1 MLQYDNESQLLIIF
15 RMTGSVLPSSCL
27 LGLLTFALGTVLAI
41 LRKRDQ
47 TIEIFKEENYLLTD
61 DFFRIACTVVGFLLV
76 MRTNQALNRWMH
88 AVTQVEVMLSK
99 WSDAYN
105 ALNSFFSGKD
115 GTPATLER
123 ILLFR
128 IRVAHWFSLMSCLA
142 FATLK
147 NGHVNNLAE
156 VCISA
161 KYPDDNEMLK
171 TSFSKSGE
179 FLEEGRTKK
188 ERRRAKHALAFEVLH
203 APTELEVAVLECCA
217 DKVNIIALWI
227 VQGIMREVRDKTL
240 DAPPPIV
247 TRVFQ
252 EISRGMLGFHQAHKV
267 AMVPFP
273 FPFAQMVTML
283 LTLLYMA
290 FPFFIDN
297 FTQHVIITPI
307 ISFIIPVCFCSLNML
322 AIDLEVP
329 FGTSMNC
336 IDIMNFNQAFLDLLE
351 DTLMQPQ
358 VPPTSEYAKLERE
371 IIQGIDF
378 NKPREDPVPFE
389 GAALAPSPSFA
400 RTPDPLASAAVMPV
414 ASWNIPRSTEPAKMG
429 ADRYQST
436 SSANRVSGPRAA
448 AQYHAQRRSSPP
460 PPASAAAPAPEAR
473 LSTKV
478 DPAPVQST
486 SARSESAEARL
497 PFKAEPSVQ
506 TAARTSQA
514 SGGVS
519 TVPQAPVRTSGR
531 TSTTAVSQAAAEAAS
546 PRTPRPL
553 FTAAEASASPKGV
566 VLEEV
571 AGLVTMDVP
580 DDAERKRTEDPHSS
594 YEVDLARPIGHAR
607 SKLR

>member
-188 ERRRAKHALAFEVLH
+188 ERRRAKQALAFEVLH
-203 APTELEVAVLECCA
+203 APTEPEVAVLECCA

-273 FPFAQMVTML
+273 FPFAQMVSCL
-283 LTLLYMA
+283 LVFFYIV
-290 FPFFIDN
+290 FPFYVDA
-297 FTQHVIITPI
+297 FTQNIIVTPL
-307 ISFIIPVCFCSLNML
+307 ISTLVPICYNGLNCL
-322 AIDLEVP
+322 AIELEEP
-329 FGTSMNC
+329 FGCDHNDV
-336 IDIMNFNQAFLDLLE
+336 DIE
-351 DTLMQPQ
+351 
-358 VPPTSEYAKLERE
+358 VRHEE
-371 IIQGIDF
+371 F
-378 NKPREDPVPFE
+378 NKMLVDTIRQPSKPPRLKANGEVAPEAKITRGVSRGMDEVYRRVDGCWPWELVTMRQKKEEETFQLRRRDMFED
-389 GAALAPSPSFA
+389 
-400 RTPDPLASAAVMPV
+400 
-414 ASWNIPRSTEPAKMG
+414 I
-429 ADRYQST
+429 
-436 SSANRVSGPRAA
+436 
-448 AQYHAQRRSSPP
+448 
-460 PPASAAAPAPEAR
+460 AAAPEPEA
-473 LSTKV
+473 L
-478 DPAPVQST
+478 
-486 SARSESAEARL
+486 
-497 PFKAEPSVQ
+497 
-506 TAARTSQA
+506 
-514 SGGVS
+514 
-519 TVPQAPVRTSGR
+519 
-531 TSTTAVSQAAAEAAS
+531 AAS
-546 PRTPRPL
+546 PRNAPSNIKESTDQ
-553 FTAAEASASPKGV
+553 ASWAEESHC
-566 VLEEV
+566 EEV
-571 AGLVTMDVP
+571 GTENGYAHKGGLLCGNRCNP
-580 DDAERKRTEDPHSS
+580 DSGMTAMRMVDG
-594 YEVDLARPIGHAR
+594 DLAVMPEED
-607 SKLR
+607 LQ